1 MSQPVKLSDALV
13 LDARLT
19 SELSERSIAGQ
30 IEFWARLGK
39 AIEPY
44 LSGRSASELRRL
56 SEQPLS
62 ELLRTV
68 PLAEGGQRLADYLQS
83 RPFPHFEPA
92 ADRPGYL
99 VRIEEDGTRTV
110 GRFVQREF
118 VVAVEAECGSAVKA
132 RHSKTA
138 RRAPGGRGRSKR

>member
-1 MSQPVKLSDALV
+1 MKLSDALV

-19 SELSERSIAGQ
+19 AELSERSIAGQ

-39 AIEPY
+39 AIEPI
-44 LSGRSASELRRL
+44 LSGRSARELRQA
-56 SEQPLS
+56 SNQPLS
-62 ELLRTV
+62 ELLRTASLV
-68 PLAEGGQRLADYLQS
+68 EGDRRLTEYLQS

-99 VRIEEDGTRTV
+99 VRIEQDGTRTV

-118 VVAVEAECGSAVKA
+118 VVAAEPERPSVDVAGESNP
-132 RHSKTA
+132 A
-138 RRAPGGRGRSKR
+138 RRVPRGRDRSKR